1 MKIEELN
8 ELKEKVNQLREIVLE
23 IQDEIKRLEEA
34 EEIKRYLNL
43 LDLLEE
49 KTTERNNGIE
59 NYTNKK
65 IIDIALYNTK
75 ITPDDEIYV
84 YLGTYKY
91 SEEIDIVHRSNDIPV
106 SRTNHNADY
115 VLYQNIEAKNY
126 ETVQIPYAKA
136 DEFESTHKI
145 IIPQNVANKQRYF
158 YNLQSEYFE
167 TMIFES
173 PEKEKEKINRLI
185 KNKQS
190 SIDIN

>member
-8 ELKEKVNQLREIVLE
+8 ELKEKVNQLIKEREKVLK
-23 IQDEIKRLEEA
+23 IQDEIKRLEET

-49 KTTERNNGIE
+49 KTTGINNGIE

-91 SEEIDIVHRSNDIPV
+91 SDEIDIVHGSNDIPV
-106 SRTNHNADY
+106 SRTNLNANY

-145 IIPQNVANKQRYF
+145 IIPQNVANRQRYF

-173 PEKEKEKINRLI
+173 PEKAKEKINRLI
-185 KNKQS
+185 KK
-190 SIDIN
+190 

>member
-8 ELKEKVNQLREIVLE
+8 ELKEKVNQLIKEREKILE
-23 IQDEIKRLEEA
+23 IQDEIKRLEET

-49 KTTERNNGIE
+49 KATGRNTGIE

-65 IIDIALYNTK
+65 IVDIALYNTK

-84 YLGTYKY
+84 YLGTYIY
-91 SEEIDIVHRSNDIPV
+91 SDEIDIVHGSNDIPV

-115 VLYQNIEAKNY
+115 VLYQNIETKNY
-126 ETVQIPYAKA
+126 ETVQIPYVKA
-136 DEFESTHKI
+136 NEFESTHKI
-145 IIPQNVANKQRYF
+145 IIPQNVANRQRYF
-158 YNLQSEYFE
+158 YNLQYEYFE

-173 PEKEKEKINRLI
+173 PEKAKEKIIKLI
-185 KNKQS
+185 KK
-190 SIDIN
+190 